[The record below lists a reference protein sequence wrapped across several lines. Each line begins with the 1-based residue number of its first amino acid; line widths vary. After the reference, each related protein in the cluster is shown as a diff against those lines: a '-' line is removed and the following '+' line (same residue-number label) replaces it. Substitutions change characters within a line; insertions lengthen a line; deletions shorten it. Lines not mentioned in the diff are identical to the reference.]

1 MKLVQEVF
9 SVLSKAF
16 IRIIFFLSLTLRRG
30 GGRVNYVMDQ
40 LHELYNLL
48 GNIPLVVRK
57 HITPWGIIANCLKRE
72 GRVIMLPCASLVVG
86 TADTVGIIR
95 LAQLLGNS

>member
-1 MKLVQEVF
+1 
-9 SVLSKAF
+9 
-16 IRIIFFLSLTLRRG
+16 
-30 GGRVNYVMDQ
+30 VNYVMDQ

-86 TADTVGIIR
+86 TADTGR
-95 LAQLLGNS
+95 HYQTCSALGQQLINVHADHRCLVE